1 MRIQQAIKIAKA
13 DETRLIRFIGRR
25 DRFLDALDWDALP
38 EQMARE
44 AAMMDELLATEL
56 AEAVCYVLWLE
67 ECLAYGVEDVVGAHR
82 FQTASVLRSIVS
94 LV

>member
-1 MRIQQAIKIAKA
+1 MRIQQAIAIAKA
-13 DETRLIRFIGRR
+13 DENRLIRFISRR

-56 AEAVCYVLWLE
+56 AEAACYVIWLE
-67 ECLAYGVEDVVGAHR
+67 ECLSYGVEDVIGAR
-82 FQTASVLRSIVS
+82 ITCSPSR
-94 LV
+94 

>member
-1 MRIQQAIKIAKA
+1 MRIQQAITIAKA

-25 DRFLDALDWDALP
+25 DHFLDALDWDALP
-38 EQMARE
+38 EQLARE

-56 AEAVCYVLWLE
+56 AEAACYVLWLE
-67 ECLAYGVEDVVGAHR
+67 DCLAYGVEDVIGAH
-82 FQTASVLRSIVS
+82 QLQPSSVLRSIVS